1 MTEGFD
7 AETQA
12 LLQRNAFDPETFE
25 KLRKRLVS
33 GEASDEHNR
42 IRGRVAPP
50 SDGEIVALPPRESD
64 AFRQLAARGR
74 EAIRAGKVGAVVLAG
89 GMATRFGGVVKAVV
103 EVVDGR
109 SFLDVKLTEI
119 RRTAR
124 DAGGRVPVY
133 LMTSFATDDEIARL
147 ANEASSEDAPVE
159 SFRQL
164 ISLRLTP
171 DGELFRGDDG
181 KPSPYAPGH
190 GDLTFA
196 LRRSGILS
204 RFRESGGEILMMSNV
219 DNVVATLE
227 PAIIGSHL
235 EAGCAIT
242 VELAE
247 KEPGDKGGA
256 PARVDG
262 KLQIVEAFRFP
273 ADFDQDRIPVF
284 NTNTLVLDAK
294 AIDRDFDLSWFAVRK
309 KVDDRDAVQF
319 EHLVGQLT
327 AFLPAHYLRVPRY
340 GAESRFE
347 PVKDPDELAK
357 RRDSIREALRA
368 RGVL

>member
-1 MTEGFD
+1 MTEAFD

-12 LLQRNAFDPETFE
+12 LLQQNAFDPETFE
-25 KLRKRLVS
+25 NLRKRLAG
-33 GEASDEHNR
+33 GEASEEQNR
-42 IRGRVAPP
+42 IRGRVEPP
-50 SDGEIVALPPRESD
+50 ASPDIVALPERGSD
-64 AFRQLAARGR
+64 EWDRLAARGR

-119 RRTAR
+119 RRTAH

-133 LMTSFATDDEIARL
+133 LMTSFATEEEIARL
-147 ANEASSEDAPVE
+147 AKQASSEDAPVE
-159 SFRQL
+159 SFRQF

-171 DGELFRGDDG
+171 GGELFRGDDG

-196 LRRSGILS
+196 LRRSGILT
-204 RFRESGGEILMMSNV
+204 RFREAGGELLMMSNV
-219 DNVVATLE
+219 DNVVATLD

-235 EAGCAIT
+235 TSGCAIT

-319 EHLVGQLT
+319 EHLVGQLS
-327 AFLPAHYLRVPRY
+327 AYLPAHYLRVPRY

-357 RRDSIREALRA
+357 RRDSIREALKA